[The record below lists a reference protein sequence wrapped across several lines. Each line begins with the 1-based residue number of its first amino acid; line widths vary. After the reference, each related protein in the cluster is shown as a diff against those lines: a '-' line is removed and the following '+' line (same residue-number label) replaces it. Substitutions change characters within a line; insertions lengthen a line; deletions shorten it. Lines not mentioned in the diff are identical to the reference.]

1 MEIARIF
8 AAMKKIFTILC
19 LLLWGNLG
27 YGQVLISLLLGDKL
41 NSDKLEFGL
50 DGGISYVDLGGISQA
65 KSNGTF
71 NLGFYF
77 DLKLKN
83 PTWMVHTGVIV
94 KSTMGAKHLDV
105 YPLNNPDLDAA
116 FSGGTIER
124 RLSYFDVPI
133 LIKHRFKNKFTIEAG
148 PMVGLLTK
156 SFDVFTQKVK
166 DKDDLTYKLNVK
178 DAYHPLDA
186 GLMIGLGYRLM
197 GGRGMNLGIRYYY
210 GLVDIMIDDTA
221 PNVYN
226 RALYL
231 AFGIPIGGVKTA
243 PNE

>member
-1 MEIARIF
+1 
-8 AAMKKIFTILC
+8 MKRTLIILC
-19 LLLWGNLG
+19 LLAWSSVG
-27 YGQVLISLLLGDKL
+27 YSQILISLLLGDKL

-50 DGGISYVDLGGISQA
+50 DGGISFVDLRGISEA
-65 KSNGTF
+65 KANGTF

-77 DLKLKN
+77 DLNLKN
-83 PTWMVHTGVIV
+83 PAWMVHTGVIV

>member
-1 MEIARIF
+1 
-8 AAMKKIFTILC
+8 
-19 LLLWGNLG
+19 
-27 YGQVLISLLLGDKL
+27 
-41 NSDKLEFGL
+41 
-50 DGGISYVDLGGISQA
+50 
-65 KSNGTF
+65 
-71 NLGFYF
+71 
-77 DLKLKN
+77 
-83 PTWMVHTGVIV
+83 
-94 KSTMGAKHLDV
+94 
-105 YPLNNPDLDAA
+105 
-116 FSGGTIER
+116 
-124 RLSYFDVPI
+124 
-133 LIKHRFKNKFTIEAG
+133 
-148 PMVGLLTK
+148 MVGLLTK